1 MSGYKVFQCSAMD
14 YHLEPARY
22 EKIVMTKMMARY
34 ELRMNCDWISALQTA
49 LDDVT
54 LGDEGIV
61 SEQIS
66 IERMRKALCTGE
78 GFYNA
83 GGFTTGSNGS
93 LDPINE
99 QWAELIDVI
108 LRNTAWSAVADTT
121 AVAAADGTTG
131 EAGSSRRVSQ
141 AKVDTEMGY
150 TANVAAGSL
159 VDGNFVATD
168 KDVAATTDDQGRD
181 VLGIKAMVSPQT
193 PYDKEKLGDLL
204 NNTNVGEVLG
214 KMRNHGCFI
223 KDEDKAGGPGYVV
236 NPFVQEALS
245 GDASHNQGLQTLLDL
260 DDELVF
266 PINLKSIVGHTADN
280 LDEDISKAFELEINI
295 VFKQNNSATPSD
307 GENNDDHTT
316 QYGSVTGV
324 STASADPATSDK
336 VEPVPA
342 P

>member
-34 ELRMNCDWISALQTA
+34 ELRMNCNWIKALQDA
-49 LDDVT
+49 LEDVT
-54 LGDEGIV
+54 VGDEGV
-61 SEQIS
+61 VAEQIS

-83 GGFTTGSNGS
+83 DGFAAPEGGGAAPTNGS
-93 LDPINE
+93 LDPINV

-121 AVAAADGTTG
+121 AAAAALGTTG
-131 EAGSSRRVSQ
+131 AAGSSRRVSQ

-150 TANVAAGSL
+150 TQNVASGTPLQEAKS
-159 VDGNFVATD
+159 TD
-168 KDVAATTDDQGRD
+168 NQGRD
-181 VLGIKAMVSPQT
+181 VLGIKAMATQT
-193 PYDKEKLGDLL
+193 QYDKEKLGDLL

-223 KDEDKAGGPGYVV
+223 KDEDQSKFVV
-236 NPFVQEALS
+236 NPFVQESLS
-245 GDASHNQGLQTLLDL
+245 GGAVGASTATQTLLDL

-280 LDEDISKAFELEINI
+280 QDEDISTNGFELEINI
-295 VFKQNNSATPSD
+295 VFKQNNSDAPADSD
-307 GENNDDHTT
+307 DAHHIN
-316 QYGSVTGV
+316 VTGV
-324 STASADPATSDK
+324 STAGEAPATSDN
-336 VEPVPA
+336 VVA
-342 P
+342 

>member
-34 ELRMNCDWISALQTA
+34 ELRMNCDWIGALQTA
-49 LDDVT
+49 LDDASNINA
-54 LGDEGIV
+54 DN
-61 SEQIS
+61 QMS
-66 IERMRKALCTGE
+66 IEAMRSALCTGE

-83 GGFTTGSNGS
+83 NGFSEGATNGS
-93 LDPINE
+93 PPDTLDPINE

-108 LRNTAWSAVADTT
+108 LRQTAWAAVEDTAD
-121 AVAAADGTTG
+121 VAAADGTTG
-131 EAGSSRRVSQ
+131 AAGSSRRVSQ
-141 AKVDTEMGY
+141 QKVNTDMAY
-150 TANVAAGSL
+150 TDNVSAGSTL
-159 VDGNFVATD
+159 EETASTNDLGKT
-168 KDVAATTDDQGRD
+168 
-181 VLGIKAMVSPQT
+181 VLGIKAMANQT

-214 KMRNHGCFI
+214 KLRNHGCFI
-223 KDEDKAGGPGYVV
+223 IDEDKVGGEGFVV

-245 GDASHNQGLQTLLDL
+245 GDASHNQAKQTLLDK

-280 LDEDISKAFELEINI
+280 SDEDISTDGFELEINI
-295 VFKQNNSATPSD
+295 VFKQSDSAQPSD

-316 QYGSVTGV
+316 EYGSVTGV
-324 STASADPATSDK
+324 ATAGGNPAQSDK

-342 P
+342 QP

>member
-1 MSGYKVFQCSAMD
+1 MD

-34 ELRMNCDWISALQTA
+34 ELRMNCDWISALQDA
-49 LDDVT
+49 LDAA
-54 LGDEGIV
+54 GGIV
-61 SEQIS
+61 SNQIS
-66 IERMRKALCTGE
+66 IEAMRAALCIGE

-83 GGFTTGSNGS
+83 DGFAAPATNGS

-131 EAGSSRRVSQ
+131 AAGSSRRVSQ
-141 AKVDTEMGY
+141 AKVDTEMLY
-150 TANVAAGSL
+150 AQNVSAGSL
-159 VDGNFVATD
+159 VDGSFVATD
-168 KDVAATTDDQGRD
+168 KDVDATTDNQGRD
-181 VLGIKAMVSPQT
+181 VLGIKAMVTQT

-223 KDEDKAGGPGYVV
+223 KDEDQSKFVV

-245 GDASHNQGLQTLLDL
+245 GDASHSQDLQTLLDK

-280 LDEDISKAFELEINI
+280 LDEDISTNGFALEINI
-295 VFKQNNSATPSD
+295 VFKQSDSAQPSD
-307 GENNDDHTT
+307 GASNDDHATD
-316 QYGSVTGV
+316 YGSVTGV
-324 STASADPATSDK
+324 STPAPAPATSTN
-336 VEPVPA
+336 VNP
-342 P
+342 

>member
-34 ELRMNCDWISALQTA
+34 ELRMNCNWIKALQDA
-49 LDDVT
+49 LDDASNINA
-54 LGDEGIV
+54 DN
-61 SEQIS
+61 QMS
-66 IERMRKALCTGE
+66 IEAMRSALCTGE

-83 GGFTTGSNGS
+83 DPFSEGAANGS
-93 LDPINE
+93 PPLDPINE

-108 LRNTAWSAVADTT
+108 LRQTAWAAVADTT
-121 AVAAADGTTG
+121 AVPAAGGTTG
-131 EAGSSRRVSQ
+131 VAESSRRVSQ
-141 AKVDTEMGY
+141 QKVNTEMGY

-159 VDGNFVATD
+159 DQNGNFVATD
-168 KDVAATTDDQGRD
+168 KDVAATTDDQDRK
-181 VLGIKAMVSPQT
+181 VLGIKAMANQT

-223 KDEDKAGGPGYVV
+223 RDEDQGKFVV

-245 GDASHNQGLQTLLDL
+245 GDASHSQALQTLLDK

-266 PINLKSIVGHTADN
+266 PINLKSIAGHTEDTE
-280 LDEDISKAFELEINI
+280 DEDISKGFDLEINI
-295 VFKQNNSATPSD
+295 VFKQSDSAQPSD
-307 GENNDDHTT
+307 GANNDDHH
-316 QYGSVTGV
+316 SDVTGV
-324 STASADPATSDK
+324 TTASANPAESTM
-336 VEPVPA
+336 VEP
-342 P
+342 

>member
-34 ELRMNCDWISALQTA
+34 ELRMNCNWIKALQDA
-49 LDDVT
+49 LDVSSN
-54 LGDEGIV
+54 IV
-61 SEQIS
+61 ANQMS
-66 IERMRKALCTGE
+66 IEAMRSALCTGE

-83 GGFTTGSNGS
+83 DGFTTGNNDS

-108 LRNTAWSAVADTT
+108 LRQTAWAAVADT
-121 AVAAADGTTG
+121 AGVAAALGTTG
-131 EAGSSRRVSQ
+131 AAESSRRVSQ

-168 KDVAATTDDQGRD
+168 KNVAATTDDQGRTI
-181 VLGIKAMVSPQT
+181 LGIKAMVSQT

-223 KDEDKAGGPGYVV
+223 RDEDQNKFVV

-245 GDASHNQGLQTLLDL
+245 GDASHSQALQTLLDK

-266 PINLKSIVGHTADN
+266 PINLKSIAGHTADTA
-280 LDEDISKAFELEINI
+280 DEDISTNAYELEINI
-295 VFKQNNSATPSD
+295 VFKQSDSAQPADSD
-307 GENNDDHTT
+307 DAHHGNVD
-316 QYGSVTGV
+316 GVTDPV
-324 STASADPATSDK
+324 PAPATSDN
-336 VEPVPA
+336 VA
-342 P
+342 A